1 MDMSSRSADQGLVVK
16 ILDAARERLG
26 EEEARLL
33 RPALERVAVAIR
45 EVEGFELDP
54 GEEPWSPSGEA

>member
-1 MDMSSRSADQGLVVK
+1 MSSRSAEQRLVVK
-16 ILDAARERLG
+16 ILDAARERWG

-33 RPALERVAVAIR
+33 KPALEMVAEALC